1 MQNFWYYFN
10 LFISPPNGQGG
21 FGADKGVETRNA
33 SKQAQKPEKRSKRAI
48 KQYGNKTCTADDI
61 CRA

>member
-1 MQNFWYYFN
+1 MAKEDLALTW
-10 LFISPPNGQGG
+10 GG
-21 FGADKGVETRNA
+21 GMETRNA